1 MAKEECKIHEVE
13 IELEKVDN
21 LTLEVDD
28 YDEIVIEEQG
38 EIIVETDKNYLHKQ
52 TVPSKLWVIKH
63 DLGKYPAV
71 SIMDSAKNEVV
82 GEVIY
87 HDKNTLTTSFMGEFS
102 GIATLN

>member
-1 MAKEECKIHEVE
+1 MNEEKITKID
-13 IELEKVDN
+13 IELESVDK
-21 LTLEVDD
+21 LEIEVSD
-28 YDEIVIEEQG
+28 YDELVVEEQG
-38 EIIVETDKNYLHKQ
+38 QITVETDKNYLHKQ